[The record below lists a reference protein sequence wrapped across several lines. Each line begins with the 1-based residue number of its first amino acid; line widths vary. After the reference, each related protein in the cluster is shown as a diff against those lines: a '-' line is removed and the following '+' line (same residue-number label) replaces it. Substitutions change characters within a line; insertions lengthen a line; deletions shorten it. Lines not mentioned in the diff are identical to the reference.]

1 MKELES
7 KFIKGT
13 NEQYSIREDGV
24 VIRNYRRNK
33 HNNIKNYIYNE
44 LKGCK
49 VNGNIVFALRT
60 IDKKV
65 ISRSKNSL
73 IYEYFPEI
81 KKLNKLNAT
90 KKVRERANIIQNNK
104 YKMSKNIIDKAY
116 VAKQLDISIKN
127 ITKEIYK
134 TYKESL
140 LFKRKLAKEYNMSIH
155 SFK

>member
-1 MKELES
+1 L
-7 KFIKGT
+7 
-13 NEQYSIREDGV
+13 
-24 VIRNYRRNK
+24 
-33 HNNIKNYIYNE
+33 HNHRK
-44 LKGCK
+44 
-49 VNGNIVFALRT
+49 
-60 IDKKV
+60 
-65 ISRSKNSL
+65 
-73 IYEYFPEI
+73 YFPEI